1 MSVTRRRVE
10 VKLCVRKE
18 LFKLL
23 HSDGLLKIRR
33 ASHNYPV
40 IVFRSNGIVYLVI
53 PAGKRNANELTFE
66 RAILRQV

>member
-1 MSVTRRRVE
+1 MFVTRRRVE

-23 HSDGLLKIRR
+23 HSVLKIRR

-53 PAGKRNANELTFE
+53 PAGKRNANELAFE